1 MYHAVDVNYCNSLT
15 VITIPCIIFSRVAE
29 TKCRMFYSTELLPKG
44 GKFNLVWLLSTT
56 SSPDQ
61 LAKKRRK
68 DLLKINIQV
77 QF

>member
-1 MYHAVDVNYCNSLT
+1 MSN
-15 VITIPCIIFSRVAE
+15 VAE
-29 TKCRMFYSTELLPKG
+29 TEGRMFYSTELLPKG

-56 SSPDQ
+56 TSPGQ

-77 QF
+77 KWLVGSRSYFDSSSILNILF

>member
-1 MYHAVDVNYCNSLT
+1 MFN
-15 VITIPCIIFSRVAE
+15 VAE
-29 TKCRMFYSTELLPKG
+29 TEGRMFYSTELLPKG

-56 SSPDQ
+56 TSPGQ

-77 QF
+77 K